1 METGSPGGFHKAK
14 VEAHLALL
22 REASEYFGIEKGRA
36 PQYSQLLEEF
46 YDQNKRTPQHL
57 FAYSESCEI
66 TDIYSFWKGVIEE
79 FPGLKEK
86 IREALSKG
94 SVLRETEKIK
104 TSSNHARNLAF
115 TYYLAGTLLS
125 ANLAVVVVD
134 GIVRKGAAAYANPDI
149 RFDWDGTIIDIECKR
164 PQRESAVARNLKEAR
179 KKLTSQVAS
188 EVLGIVGLDCSAF
201 IRPPWNFLDQHSP
214 EKGHDFISRKME
226 AVITDPMV
234 LRWNKRIL
242 GVLGYTRVPAMT
254 RLSQSPILSAG
265 GGPFSYFRRDSISS
279 FIMVNNERSHDPEIL
294 RSVFATLKKIFS
306 SK

>member
-1 METGSPGGFHKAK
+1 METESSGGFHKAK
-14 VEAHLALL
+14 VETHLALL

-36 PQYSQLLEEF
+36 PQYSQLLNEF

-66 TDIYSFWKGVIEE
+66 TDIYSFWRGVIDE

-86 IREALSKG
+86 VRQALSRG
-94 SVLRETEKIK
+94 SVLRETEKIEA
-104 TSSNHARNLAF
+104 SSNHARNLAF

-125 ANLAVVVVD
+125 ANLTVVVVD
-134 GIVRKGAAAYANPDI
+134 GIVRRGAPAYANPDI
-149 RFDWDGTIIDIECKR
+149 RFDWDGTIVDIECKR

-188 EVLGIVGLDCSAF
+188 GVRGIVALDCSAF
-201 IRPPWNFLDQHSP
+201 IRPQWNFLEQHSP

-226 AVITDPMV
+226 TVITDPMV
-234 LRWNKRIL
+234 LKWNNRIL
-242 GVLGYTRVPAMT
+242 GVLGYPRVPAMT
-254 RLSQSPILSAG
+254 RLYQSPILSAG

-294 RSVFATLKKIFS
+294 RSVFASLKNFFS
-306 SK
+306 PK